1 MDCEVNLNPIRAL
14 EEQIREH
21 EKTAIRLKHVR
32 NSLLNVSKPPPEVL
46 GKIFHWNVTLKGDFG
61 GLDEGSH
68 NFPPPVCHHWFE
80 VASRTPE
87 LWSFWSNNLKDW
99 AR

>member
-68 NFPPPVCHHWFE
+68 NFPPPFVIIG
-80 VASRTPE
+80 SRSPRE
-87 LWSFWSNNLKDW
+87 LQNFGVSG
-99 AR
+99 AIT

>member
-68 NFPPPVCHHWFE
+68 NFPPRLSLLVRGRL
-80 VASRTPE
+80 ANSRTLE
-87 LWSFWSNNLKDW
+87 FLEQ
-99 AR
+99 